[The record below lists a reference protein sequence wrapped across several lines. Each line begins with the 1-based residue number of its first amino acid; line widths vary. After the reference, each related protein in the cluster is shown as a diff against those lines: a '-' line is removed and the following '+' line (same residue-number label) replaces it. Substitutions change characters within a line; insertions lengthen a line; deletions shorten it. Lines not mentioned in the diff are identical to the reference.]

1 MGEKKV
7 HLQLCLESY
16 LLEFDQVSPLV
27 GRLSKVFRWNVDL
40 VAQKPSLQVMSTIS
54 SSEKIIPT
62 TIEYLDIAGL
72 VKGASQGE
80 GLGNKFL
87 SNIRECD
94 SIVQVHA
101 QLQSLQARL

>member
-1 MGEKKV
+1 M
-7 HLQLCLESY
+7 SY
-16 LLEFDQVSPLV
+16 LKQAGKGSAKLTFIAHLLV
-27 GRLSKVFRWNVDL
+27 
-40 VAQKPSLQVMSTIS
+40 QVMSTIS

-94 SIVQVHA
+94 SIVQ
-101 QLQSLQARL
+101 ARLIHAFTSHLQELAI